1 MSGILSSIKLFS
13 GLEPAH
19 LEELE
24 DSLVPQDFSQDEF
37 VFRSGE
43 MANKIYVVTEGS
55 VKLFN
60 SRPGSAKEE
69 TVCVIHPG
77 GFFCLAP
84 VINKEELHINA
95 KALIET
101 KTLEISSVMIH
112 NLIEV
117 SHPFSKNVI
126 RHLSRKECDLCE
138 EVCNLSLSTTK
149 ERLAKYLLDHA
160 DPRNISQ
167 AFPLRMN
174 QTELASV
181 LGTVRET
188 VSRDLSDL
196 RKADVISL
204 KHQLLTIKDE
214 VELRKIASRKA
225 KKNSLTV
232 L

>member
-1 MSGILSSIKLFS
+1 MSSQLSNSSLFNGVEAQDLEVLHTAPILKIF
-13 GLEPAH
+13 A
-19 LEELE
+19 
-24 DSLVPQDFSQDEF
+24 QDEI
-37 VFRSGE
+37 VFRNGD
-43 MANKIYVVTEGS
+43 MADSIHIVIEGA

-60 SRPGSAKEE
+60 ARPGSAKEE

-84 VINKEELHINA
+84 VINKETLHINA
-95 KALIET
+95 KAIEDTKTQEVSAEIIHELIE
-101 KTLEISSVMIH
+101 K
-112 NLIEV
+112 
-117 SHPFSKNVI
+117 SHPFAKNVI

-160 DPRNISQ
+160 DQRNISEP
-167 AFPLRMN
+167 FSLRMN

-196 RKADVISL
+196 RKSGLISL
-204 KHQLLTIKDE
+204 KQQDVTILNE
-214 VELRKIASRKA
+214 EELRKLSSLKA
-225 KKNSLTV
+225 QSSSLPV